1 MESKDTTNNSKK
13 QLKSDNANNKLRDLK
28 SNFILKILFGYIP
41 KNISLGAIKYNKYI
55 QKRMNI
61 NINDYKTYSEIY
73 SSIKIELIPKI
84 DGYFNQFINIKN
96 EDEKYYHIYFNNN
109 KKDEIKRYYLNEF
122 DKVSKINI
130 IIDYQVKSFS
140 ELFMDCN
147 CIESI
152 NFKTFYRNNII
163 NMKSIFCGCS
173 SLKELNFTNFKTD
186 SVIDMSSMFEG
197 CSSLKELNL
206 SNFNTNN
213 VTNMRFMFY
222 YCSALKEL
230 NLSNFNTNKVTNMSY
245 MFFKC
250 LSLKEINITNFN
262 TNNVTNMNHMFNGCS
277 DELKLKIQSQ
287 YKNFKKKAFD

>member
-28 SNFILKILFGYIP
+28 SNFILKILFSYIP
-41 KNISLGAIKYNKYI
+41 KNISLGTIKYNKYI

-73 SSIKIELIPKI
+73 SSIKIEIIPKI

-109 KKDEIKRYYLNEF
+109 KKDEIKRTNLKED
-122 DKVSKINI
+122 DKISKINI

-152 NFKTFYRNNII
+152 NFKTFNRNNII

-173 SLKELNFTNFKTD
+173 FLKELNFTNFKTD

-213 VTNMRFMFY
+213 VTNMSYMFNG
-222 YCSALKEL
+222 CSLLKEL
-230 NLSNFNTNKVTNMSY
+230 NLS
-245 MFFKC
+245 
-250 LSLKEINITNFN
+250 NFN

-277 DELKLKIQSQ
+277 NELKLKIQSQ